1 MVPSQ
6 DDDAQLLLR
15 LGKSLEMILF
25 YCYMLLVGCM
35 IAVETFDLINSS
47 SQCKSLLA
55 RTESLSI
62 QSESEFLGY

>member
-15 LGKSLEMILF
+15 LGKSLEMMLF
-25 YCYMLLVGCM
+25 FYFYMLLVGYM

-47 SQCKSLLA
+47 ACQNGKPLN
-55 RTESLSI
+55 SI
-62 QSESEFLGY
+62 GV